1 MHMNPRRKA
10 AKFFLQISGISKLL
24 LKLYPLAVSVI
35 FGKQFGD
42 RIEVIKPFF
51 DLYFLAGSRQ
61 IRLGDPN
68 DGGYILDANLDSV
81 DLCLS
86 FGIGDNTRFEDDISR
101 FVERVFM
108 FDHTIQSPA
117 LSNSNMTFFRKGL
130 GITSSSDF
138 FTLSEILDFALPFN
152 DAILKIDIEGAEVE
166 VLATFPAEDLRYFKQ
181 ITMELHG
188 LHSIKDDKYF
198 SDLVKCLNNLNS
210 HHLLIS
216 VHANNWGKFVIVE
229 GVPFPDVLELTY
241 LRKTEAVTAAK
252 DFETID
258 LMPEQ
263 MSPNNPL
270 ESDISLNL
278 VSRIHYISN

>member
-1 MHMNPRRKA
+1 MNPRRQA

-35 FGKQFGD
+35 FGKQFRD
-42 RIEVIKPFF
+42 RIEVIRPFF
-51 DLYFLAGSRQ
+51 DLYFLSGSRQ

-86 FGIGDNTRFEDDISR
+86 FGIGDNTRFEDDISS

-108 FDHTIQSPA
+108 FDHTIQPPA
-117 LSNSNMTFFRKGL
+117 LNKSNLTFFKKGL
-130 GITSSSDF
+130 GITSSSEF
-138 FTLSEILDFALPFN
+138 FTLAEILDFASPFN
-152 DAILKIDIEGAEVE
+152 DAILKLDIEGAEVE
-166 VLATFPAEDLRYFKQ
+166 VLATFPAEDLKHFKQ

-188 LHSIKDDKYF
+188 LHSIKDEKYF
-198 SDLVKCLNNLNS
+198 SDLVKCLNNVNNN
-210 HHLLIS
+210 HILIS

-229 GVPFPDVLELTY
+229 GAPFPDVLELTY
-241 LRKTEAVTAAK
+241 LRKTEANATAK

-258 LMPEQ
+258 LTPKQ
-263 MSPNNPL
+263 MAPNNPL

-278 VSRIHYISN
+278 ISRIHYISN